1 MINLLK
7 KHRVLICAGTGG
19 VGKTSLSASL
29 GVLAASQG
37 LRTLVLT
44 IDPAQRLAQALGI
57 ESKPGEDVKVPG
69 VKNLSAAMIDPRK
82 EFDEFVLGSVDKG
95 IAKGLFNNRL

>member
-1 MINLLK
+1 MNKLLK
-7 KHRVLICAGTGG
+7 GHRILVCTGTGG

-29 GVLAASQG
+29 GVLAAQGG

-57 ESKPGEDVKVPG
+57 ESRPGEEVAVPG
-69 VKNLSAAMIDPRK
+69 VKGLSA
-82 EFDEFVLGSVDKG
+82 
-95 IAKGLFNNRL
+95 